1 MIPHYIYMERTKRK
15 HFILI
20 VLLNYKKKFSPVLFD
35 ISLRSSEVN
44 VPAIPILIM
53 KCFGIAAVLLV
64 IIRIRSTRDLQF
76 RVR

>member
-1 MIPHYIYMERTKRK
+1 MKRTKRRQ
-15 HFILI
+15 FILI
-20 VLLNYKKKFSPVLFD
+20 MLLNYKKRFSPVLFY

-44 VPAIPILIM
+44 FPAIPIFIM
-53 KCFGIAAVLLV
+53 KCFGIAAALLV

>member
-1 MIPHYIYMERTKRK
+1 M
-15 HFILI
+15 
-20 VLLNYKKKFSPVLFD
+20 LLNYKKRSLPVLFD

-53 KCFGIAAVLLV
+53 KCFGIDTALLV

>member
-1 MIPHYIYMERTKRK
+1 M
-15 HFILI
+15 
-20 VLLNYKKKFSPVLFD
+20 LLNYKKGSSPVLFD

-44 VPAIPILIM
+44 VPAIPILIK
-53 KCFGIAAVLLV
+53 KCFGIDTALLE

>member
-1 MIPHYIYMERTKRK
+1 MKRTKRK
-15 HFILI
+15 QFILI
-20 VLLNYKKKFSPVLFD
+20 MLLNYIKKRSSPVLLD

-44 VPAIPILIM
+44 FPAIPIFIM
-53 KCFGIAAVLLV
+53 KCFGIAAALLV